1 MRGLGVLLGKEFME
15 ILRTWRLYV
24 VPGILIF
31 FGISSPIIAELT
43 PQLLSSMSGLA
54 EQGVVIEIPPATTA
68 NAYLQFNQNAMQIAL
83 IAVII
88 ATAGAIA
95 GERSSGTAQIVL
107 AKPVSRTAMVVAK
120 ALSNWGLILV
130 AIVVAAL
137 LTAGVTALIFDT
149 DMLPE
154 FAALIGLWYV
164 LAMFLVA
171 LTLFFS
177 AALGSNAGAAGAG
190 IAVYFMLTI
199 GSLWKVAREF
209 TPVGLLGA
217 GDRIVMGTADVPVV
231 WPVVTGVLGAL
242 VFVGLAAFAFSRQEL

>member
-1 MRGLGVLLGKEFME
+1 MRGLGVLLGKEFTE

-31 FGISSPIIAELT
+31 FGISSPILAELT
-43 PQLLSSMSGLA
+43 PQLLSSMPGLA
-54 EQGVVIEIPPATTA
+54 EQGVSIEIPPATTVD
-68 NAYLQFNQNAMQIAL
+68 AYLQFNKNAMQIAL

-120 ALSNWGLILV
+120 ALSSWGLILV
-130 AIVVAAL
+130 AVAVASL
-137 LTAGVTALIFDT
+137 LCAGVTALIFDT
-149 DMLPE
+149 DLLPE
-154 FAALIGLWYV
+154 FAGVVGLWYV

-177 AALGSNAGAAGAG
+177 AALGSSAGAAGAG
-190 IAVYFMLTI
+190 IAAYFTLTI
-199 GSLWKVAREF
+199 GSLWETVREF

-217 GDRIVMGTADVPVV
+217 GDRIIMGATDIPVV
-231 WPVVTGVLGAL
+231 WPVITGLAGAFAL
-242 VFVGLAAFAFSRQEL
+242 VGLAAVAFGRKEL

>member
-1 MRGLGVLLGKEFME
+1 MRGLAVLLGKEFTE

-31 FGISSPIIAELT
+31 FAVSSPILAELT

-68 NAYLQFNQNAMQIAL
+68 DAYLQFNKNAMQIAL

-95 GERSSGTAQIVL
+95 GERSSRTAQMVL
-107 AKPVSRTAMVVAK
+107 AKPVSRAGMVAAK
-120 ALSNWGLILV
+120 ALSNWGLLLV
-130 AIVVAAL
+130 SVTFAAAL
-137 LTAGVTALIFDT
+137 CAGVSALVFDT
-149 DMLPE
+149 DLLAE
-154 FAALIGLWYV
+154 FAAVVGLWYV
-164 LAMFLVA
+164 LAMLLVA
-171 LTLFFS
+171 ITLFFS
-177 AALGSNAGAAGAG
+177 AALGSSAGAAGAG

-199 GSLWKVAREF
+199 ASLWTGAREF

-217 GDRIVMGTADVPVV
+217 GDRIIMGVSDVPVL
-231 WPVVTGVLGAL
+231 WPVLTGIATAF
-242 VFVGLAAFAFSRQEL
+242 VFVGLAAVAFRRQEL